1 MRKELLTSVC
11 ALSLVLGASSAF
23 AGAYGEP
30 VEAEE
35 APVSAPAPAAVVET
49 EEAVDYARTGP
60 YLGLGGVYAV
70 ELFDDQG
77 SARTSNSPGFH
88 VKAGY
93 RFHPHAAAELRY
105 EYYAQFDLDPGQIN
119 AWSTTINLKGYLLTG
134 RFQPYGLIGMGF
146 MHGDGS
152 AGNFAGAAHPSNGFA
167 LRFGGGLET
176 YITEHFFVSPEFA
189 YTLPTGSANDLDML
203 VVSFGLGYKF

>member
-11 ALSLVLGASSAF
+11 ALGLVLGANSAF

-35 APVSAPAPAAVVET
+35 APAAAPAPIAAPEET
-49 EEAVDYARTGP
+49 VDYARTGP

-77 SARTSNSPGFH
+77 SARTSNSPGFY
-88 VKAGY
+88 VNAGY
-93 RFHPHAAAELRY
+93 RFHAHASAELRY

-119 AWSTTINLKGYLLTG
+119 AWTTTVNLKGYLLTG
-134 RFQPYGLIGMGF
+134 RFQPYGLAGMGY

-167 LRFGGGLET
+167 LRFGGGLEA
-176 YITEHFFVSPEFA
+176 YVTEHIFLGPEFA
-189 YTLPTGSANDLDML
+189 YTLPTGSANDLDMF
-203 VVSFGLGYKF
+203 VVSLGAAYKF